1 MGKFAA
7 LRRTIGFQV
16 TTATGLCMAILLL
29 LLVAE
34 TLYAI
39 DKANDSADWATQEA
53 MTLNIGD
60 FDAQLEAI
68 SNQLMLTGTTV
79 PQLSTLPILGNNAR
93 FFAEQDIFNR
103 LYSLLGLYDDVVA
116 FFVFEPQS
124 EYLFEIHSFERYI
137 AGKRQAALQTFL
149 LSNPYGDDIAF
160 LGTWTPV
167 QADGEWYLLCLYRY
181 NRVYLSA
188 CISVEILAEGLREQ
202 RFYEDGLIFLADS
215 AGTPLHATEEAE
227 ALGINLSRT
236 GSWSFSGPNGS
247 YRALAKSFGNSNIH
261 IVYARPVAG
270 FWHSLDTFQRVWLIA
285 AVLSVLI
292 LIPWTLSVLRRVVL
306 LPLRELSVAIARIG
320 SRSLD
325 YRITSGGGSAE
336 LQEIFSAF
344 NQMSTQIERLQE
356 ELREKGREEQ
366 RLMIANLQ
374 HQMRPHF
381 IVNTLNL
388 IYNNT
393 YTGNDEL
400 IRKVIE
406 HLTSYLRYTLH
417 SDRAIVPLHREISYI
432 RDYLEIQRCYY
443 QDMLFYSLDVDPA
456 CEEIPT
462 PCLLLTPLVE
472 NCIKHGFH
480 RQGPT
485 QVDVSCTLSPG
496 GNRLWISVRDNGEG
510 FSEEA
515 LKKIEQEES
524 VSQRE
529 SLHIG
534 LWNVRRRLE
543 LIYGEQATFRAGNL
557 PEGGAE
563 VTLSFPCRPDSS
575 INGTK
580 LARGLD
586 REGIQRP

>member
-103 LYSLLGLYDDVVA
+103 LYSLLGLYEDVVA

-149 LSNPYGDDIAF
+149 LANPYGDDIAF

-188 CISVEILAEGLREQ
+188 WHLRGNTGRRAARTAFLRRRPHLSGRLRRYAVTRDGGSGGLGHQSFAHRKLELFRSKRLLQGPGQIVWQQQHPYRLCAPRRRLLA
-202 RFYEDGLIFLADS
+202 
-215 AGTPLHATEEAE
+215 
-227 ALGINLSRT
+227 
-236 GSWSFSGPNGS
+236 FSGYLPA
-247 YRALAKSFGNSNIH
+247 RLAHCGPSC
-261 IVYARPVAG
+261 P
-270 FWHSLDTFQRVWLIA
+270 
-285 AVLSVLI
+285 VLI

-356 ELREKGREEQ
+356 ELRRKRQ
-366 RLMIANLQ
+366 RRAAPDDCQPAASDAPALYCQHPEPYLQ
-374 HQMRPHF
+374 Q
-381 IVNTLNL
+381 
-388 IYNNT
+388 
-393 YTGNDEL
+393 
-400 IRKVIE
+400 
-406 HLTSYLRYTLH
+406 YLYR
-417 SDRAIVPLHREISYI
+417 
-432 RDYLEIQRCYY
+432 QRRTDS
-443 QDMLFYSLDVDPA
+443 Q
-456 CEEIPT
+456 
-462 PCLLLTPLVE
+462 
-472 NCIKHGFH
+472 
-480 RQGPT
+480 
-485 QVDVSCTLSPG
+485 SP
-496 GNRLWISVRDNGEG
+496 
-510 FSEEA
+510 
-515 LKKIEQEES
+515 
-524 VSQRE
+524 
-529 SLHIG
+529 
-534 LWNVRRRLE
+534 
-543 LIYGEQATFRAGNL
+543 
-557 PEGGAE
+557 
-563 VTLSFPCRPDSS
+563 SS
-575 INGTK
+575 I
-580 LARGLD
+580 
-586 REGIQRP
+586 